1 MTIYKITDILFLVFH
16 STLIILIL
24 FGWIWKPTR
33 KLNLIL
39 ILLTAASWSLL
50 GIFFG
55 FGFCPLTE
63 WHFSILRKLGENN
76 LPSSYIKY
84 LADRITGYDFSQ
96 VLVDRVTLWGLVAA
110 FICSIYINFRSRF
123 HR

>member
-1 MTIYKITDILFLVFH
+1 MTIYKIADILFLVFH
-16 STLIILIL
+16 STLIMIIL
-24 FGWIWKPTR
+24 FGWIWKPAR
-33 KLNLIL
+33 KLNLII

-63 WHFSILRKLGENN
+63 WHFSILRKLGEIN

-96 VLVDRVTLWGLVAA
+96 VLVDRVTLLGLVTAL
-110 FICSIYINFRSRF
+110 ICSVYMNFRPRL